1 MPAAFPWPI
10 HQTTLANGLRVVV
23 APDPSVPLA
32 AVNLWYDVGARHEP
46 PGKHGFAHLF
56 EHLMFEGSAHVAKSE
71 HFALIQAC
79 GGDAINASTNPD
91 RTNYYQTVP
100 SGRLELALWLEADR
114 MGSLALTQETLDN
127 QRDVVKNERRQ
138 RYDNVPYGRWTEVMV
153 GLAYPEGHPY
163 AHSTIGSMAELD
175 SASLADF
182 TEFHATYYA
191 PDNAVLT
198 VVGDVDPD
206 NVVALAERYFGRLTA
221 RGSFPAPQ
229 PEPLPRQFG
238 APCAVTLAEDV
249 PVPRAFLCHRG
260 PAWGSADFPAAEI
273 LTTVLG
279 RGRGSRLYRA
289 LVTDRRLAQAEGG
302 FMAAWGLMH
311 YPSMVMGACA
321 PREGIAAEDVV
332 AAYVEVCDEAA
343 QGGVTAAEL
352 DRARAML
359 TADWLRELA
368 TVNSRADA
376 LGQYA
381 TRFGDAEHIRSRI
394 ELLDAVTEE
403 DVLRVAAET
412 FRADN
417 RIVLTYLPEAAADA
431 APPEPAG
438 TEDPADS
445 ADSADSAEEEDAA

>member
-1 MPAAFPWPI
+1 MPAAFPWPL
-10 HQTTLANGLRVVV
+10 HQATLGNGLRVVV
-23 APDPSVPLA
+23 SPDPSVPLA

-46 PGKHGFAHLF
+46 RGKHGFAHLF

-71 HFALIQAC
+71 HFALIQSC

-100 SGRLELALWLEADR
+100 SGSLELALWLEADR

-127 QRDVVKNERRQ
+127 QREVVKNERRQ

-198 VVGDVDPD
+198 VVGDVEPD
-206 NVVALAERYFGRLTA
+206 HVVALAERYFGRLPA

-238 APCAVTLAEDV
+238 ADRAVAVTLTEQV
-249 PVPRAFLCHRG
+249 PLPRVFLCHRG
-260 PAWGSADFPAAEI
+260 PAWGTADAPAIEI
-273 LTTVLG
+273 LTTALG
-279 RGRGSRLYRA
+279 RGRGSRLYRT
-289 LVTDRRLAQAEGG
+289 LVTERRLAQAEGG

-311 YPSMVMGACA
+311 YASMVMGACT
-321 PREGIAAEDVV
+321 PRDGVGADEVV
-332 AAYVEVCDEAA
+332 AAYTAVCDEVARD
-343 QGGVTAAEL
+343 GITAREL
-352 DRARAML
+352 DRARAVL

-368 TVNSRADA
+368 NVNGRADA
-376 LGQYA
+376 IGQYA
-381 TRFGDAEHIRSRI
+381 THFGDAEAIRTRV
-394 ELLDAVTEE
+394 ELLDAVTED
-403 DVLRVAAET
+403 DVRRVAADT
-412 FRADN
+412 FRSDN
-417 RIVLTYLPEAAADA
+417 RIRLTYLPEDA
-431 APPEPAG
+431 AG
-438 TEDPADS
+438 TGPDAVAPTDQ
-445 ADSADSAEEEDAA
+445 EDAA